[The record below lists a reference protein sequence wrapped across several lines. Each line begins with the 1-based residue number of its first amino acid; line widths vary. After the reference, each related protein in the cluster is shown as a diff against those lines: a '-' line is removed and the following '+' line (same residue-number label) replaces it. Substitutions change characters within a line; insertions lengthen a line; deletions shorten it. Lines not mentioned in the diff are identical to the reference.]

1 MILIPLCRVQ
11 VVATTV
17 VRVTVIDHDTEAS
30 DRSAHLLLTELQQLD
45 DVSAVD
51 WQSQPGA
58 PDGARSAELLA
69 IGTLLMTIV
78 AQPDTLATMVGFL
91 QEWRARQRRGK
102 RDLEIEVEIDGRR
115 LRLKNATKEQV
126 DELIDVFRGEV
137 RR

>member
-1 MILIPLCRVQ
+1 MVQ

-17 VRVTVIDHDTEAS
+17 ARITVIDHDQEAS
-30 DRSAHLLLTELQQLD
+30 DRSAHSLLTELQQLD
-45 DVSAVD
+45 DVRSVD
-51 WQSQPGA
+51 WLSAPGG

-78 AQPDTLATMVGFL
+78 AQPDALAMVVGFL
-91 QEWRARQRRGK
+91 QEWRGRQRRGK
-102 RDLEIEVEIDGRR
+102 REVEVEIELDGRR

>member
-1 MILIPLCRVQ
+1 M
-11 VVATTV
+11 
-17 VRVTVIDHDTEAS
+17 DHDPEAS
-30 DRSAHLLLTELQQLD
+30 DQTAHLLLTELQQLD

-51 WQSQPGA
+51 WQSEPGA

-69 IGTLLMTIV
+69 IGTLLLTIV
-78 AQPDTLATMVGFL
+78 AQPEALATVVGFL
-91 QEWRARQRRGK
+91 QEWRGRQRRGK